1 MASLHASIL
10 IYANFGGTNRAIRR
24 NNVFSETFTG
34 TARPAPLM
42 HVSDALRESALAAL
56 LDLWAREGF
65 QVPTRQNA
73 TFLMLWKL
81 AGLSDE
87 IRQRIG
93 IEPVAAPYYPRRGQ

>member
-1 MASLHASIL
+1 
-10 IYANFGGTNRAIRR
+10 
-24 NNVFSETFTG
+24 
-34 TARPAPLM
+34 M
-42 HVSDALRESALAAL
+42 HVSGALRASALAAL

-73 TFLMLWKL
+73 TFLTLWEL

-93 IEPVAAPYYPRRGQ
+93 IEPVAPPYYPRRGQ